1 MQGDRIPVDPFFSAF
16 LRLSNPSV
24 LGEAGRFATTGR
36 TRLEGL
42 IFIASHGV
50 RFPPRPKALGAPFY
64 ERCKRPKGTK
74 NTAFPKYTGF
84 FSGIRP

>member
-42 IFIASHGV
+42 IFIASHGL
-50 RFPPRPKALGAPFY
+50 RFSFPAPKLYALPFMSVASEQGLKIY
-64 ERCKRPKGTK
+64 S
-74 NTAFPKYTGF
+74 FP
-84 FSGIRP
+84 